1 MNWARELSGAGIL
14 AGVFASIVLA
24 AEFWARLG
32 HPRPEWTRK
41 LVHVGGGLACLA
53 FPFAVSSPWTV
64 LVMAATLAAV
74 FALGSG
80 LGFLKSLHGV
90 ARRTRGSEYYPLAVF
105 LAYVLAYGRP
115 WLYFASVLT
124 LAVADAFAALIGG
137 RYGRIR
143 YRVEED
149 EKSLEGSLAFLG
161 IAFAAISLPAL
172 LMTGCPAATCLL
184 SASLVALLVTGFEA
198 VSLRGSDNLFV
209 PLAVCVIMS
218 KITAKPLSEI
228 VRQNV
233 SLATICAGIGLLAW
247 RTRVFNVGAAVAAVL
262 FAYAAWSLGSWQW
275 ALPVFLGLFTYLGA
289 EALVPVPPE
298 RARGVRVRTVT
309 RALLPPLTLLILANA
324 FGNYDFYF
332 GPYTAAVAVVLSFAL
347 WTFLRHRWP
356 ESRRKRLIGE
366 MAACAASLLLTAL
379 PLWLLR
385 SPGAAP
391 LVVVSAAAG
400 GACLLDWLC
409 ANARRSDT
417 SEEIWGA
424 SKVLLVFGAAGAVVL
439 LQELACVAEWRPA

>member
-1 MNWARELSGAGIL
+1 MNWSRELVGAGIL
-14 AGVFASIVLA
+14 SGVFACLVLA
-24 AEFWARLG
+24 AELWARLG
-32 HPRPEWTRK
+32 RPRPEWTRK
-41 LVHVGGGLACLA
+41 LVHVGGGLVCLA

-64 LVMAATLAAV
+64 LVMAATLTAV
-74 FALGSG
+74 FALGAG
-80 LGFLKSLHGV
+80 LGFLKSLHSV
-90 ARRTRGSEYYPLAVF
+90 SRRTRGSEYYPLAIF
-105 LAYVLAYGRP
+105 LTYVLAYGRP

-143 YRVEED
+143 YRVEES

-161 IAFAAISLPAL
+161 IAFAAISLPTL
-172 LMTGCPAATCLL
+172 LMTGCPAAVCLL
-184 SASLVALLVTGFEA
+184 SASLVAVLVTGFEA

-209 PLAVCVIMS
+209 PIAVCAIMP
-218 KITAKPLSEI
+218 KITTKPLAE
-228 VRQNV
+228 VAHQNI
-233 SLATICAGIGLLAW
+233 SLITICAGIGLLAW
-247 RTRVFNVGAAVAAVL
+247 RTRVFNVGAAIASVL

-275 ALPVFLGLFTYLGA
+275 ALPVFLGLVTYLGA
-289 EALVPVPPE
+289 ELLVPVPPE

-324 FGNYDFYF
+324 FAKYEYYF
-332 GPYTAAVAVVLSFAL
+332 GPYTAASAVVLTFAL

-356 ESRRKRLIGE
+356 ESRRKRLLGE
-366 MAACAASLLLTAL
+366 AAACLAALLLVAL
-379 PLWLLR
+379 PIWLLQ

-391 LVVVSAAAG
+391 LVAVAGAAA

-409 ANARRSDT
+409 TNARRSDT

-424 SKVLLVFGAAGAVVL
+424 CKTLLVFGAAGAVVL
-439 LQELACVAEWRPA
+439 LQELGGVAEWAPT